1 MLQPVRRR
9 TWAPQGQTPIQIV
22 WDRRDRISV
31 SCAISLSPRRRRLG
45 LYFQLQ
51 RRNINGDD
59 ALSFLR
65 QLLAQL
71 QRKIILVLDRW
82 SVHRSAARRLLA
94 RRSSRVHVEWLPPYS
109 PELNPVEYLWGHTKS
124 ADMANYI
131 ADDIIDLHCE
141 IELSL
146 FKTEAQQ
153 DLLRSFF
160 RQAKLPL

>member
-9 TWAPQGQTPIQIV
+9 TWGPQGQTPIQKV
-22 WDRRDRISV
+22 WDRRDRVSV
-31 SCAISLSPRRRRLG
+31 TCGISLSARRRRLG

-51 RRNINGDD
+51 RRNINADD

-82 SVHRSAARRLLA
+82 SVHRSAARRLLV
-94 RRSSRVHVEWLPPYS
+94 RRSSRVHVEWLPPYG
-109 PELNPVEYLWGHTKS
+109 PELNPVEYVWGHTKF

-131 ADDIIDLHCE
+131 ADDVADLHRE

-146 FKTEAQQ
+146 FRTEVQQ
-153 DLLRSFF
+153 HLLRSFY
-160 RQAKLPL
+160 QHAELPL